1 MLIQKIRKSS
11 KAKAYLALLTTSIVW
26 GTTWVFSKAAVM
38 EMPALQM
45 AAIRQL
51 IAGLAMVCFFI
62 FYKKLP
68 LPSAREFSWL
78 FLMSI
83 LLFVI
88 ANGFSTWGV
97 TFISSGLG
105 ALIGTK

>member
-11 KAKAYLALLTTSIVW
+11 KAKAYLALFTTSIVW

-62 FYKKLP
+62 FYMELALLSGNP
-68 LPSAREFSWL
+68 YLQLSGS
-78 FLMSI
+78 FLRQWWI
-83 LLFVI
+83 F
-88 ANGFSTWGV
+88 
-97 TFISSGLG
+97 
-105 ALIGTK
+105 

>member
-68 LPSAREFSWL
+68 CLRPENSVGC
-78 FLMSI
+78 FLCPYYY
-83 LLFVI
+83 LLSQMVL
-88 ANGFSTWGV
+88 V
-97 TFISSGLG
+97 PG
-105 ALIGTK
+105 A

>member
-51 IAGLAMVCFFI
+51 IAGLAWFVFLFFTRNFLCLRPENSVGCFLCPYYYLLSQMV
-62 FYKKLP
+62 LVP
-68 LPSAREFSWL
+68 
-78 FLMSI
+78 
-83 LLFVI
+83 
-88 ANGFSTWGV
+88 
-97 TFISSGLG
+97 G
-105 ALIGTK
+105 A